1 MKKKILIIR
10 WSGMGDIVMTLPA
23 LQWIRD
29 RFPDA
34 SISWLTDTSFAAI
47 PRLSGLAD
55 ETLSVERRGFKN
67 PRRVIQAAGGV
78 LKTAARLV
86 CSDFDAAFDLQGFG
100 ETAILARLSG
110 APLRAGRIKG
120 SSLRR
125 RMCTL
130 PITGDWEK
138 EHRTAFF
145 VRAVSEAFGEPF
157 PEGPHF
163 PSLPLPKGAFP
174 ETSRV
179 VGLNIG
185 ASTESRRWSEDH
197 FFELARIL
205 SQKGWGVKFFV
216 GPGEIPLIPK
226 VQDACAQNRWGFSFH
241 DRLGP
246 FIRDLC
252 RNRMLISNDTGPGH
266 LAAAFG
272 MPVVTL
278 FSTGTP
284 GNVAPMAHR
293 SAWFREKDDINR
305 IRPGDVA
312 GAAMDILGPAPVQII
327 PGSP

>member
-1 MKKKILIIR
+1 
-10 WSGMGDIVMTLPA
+10 MGDIVMTLPA

-34 SISWLTDTSFAAI
+34 AISYLTDTSFAAI
-47 PRLSGLAD
+47 PRMSGLAD
-55 ETLSVERRGFKN
+55 EVFAVDRRGFKT

-78 LKTAARLV
+78 LKTAGRLAF
-86 CSDFDAAFDLQGFG
+86 SSFHAAFDLQGFG

-110 APLRAGRIKG
+110 APLRAGRVKG
-120 SSLRR
+120 SWLRR
-125 RMCTL
+125 RMYTFS
-130 PITGDWEK
+130 ISGDWEK

-145 VRAVSEAFGEPF
+145 VRAVSGAFGEPF
-157 PEGPHF
+157 PQGPHF
-163 PSLPLPKGAFP
+163 PSLPRPKGAFP
-174 ETSRV
+174 DTSRV

-197 FFELARIL
+197 FFKLARLL
-205 SQKGWGVKFFV
+205 SRQGWGVKFFV

-226 VQDACAQNRWGFSFH
+226 VHDACAKNRWGFSFH

-284 GNVAPMAHR
+284 GNVAPMARR
-293 SAWFREKDDINR
+293 SAWLREKDDINR
-305 IRPGDVA
+305 IRPEDVA
-312 GAAMDILGPAPVQII
+312 GAALELLGPAPVI